1 MDILSK
7 AGLALQHVQMWVDKL
22 LGQCHLRSKNQSSSV
37 PAITTRNPRVHL
49 RYPLHRATSESIMHR
64 EIKINPKLRQLYLP
78 LAIVHQTTFASLLL
92 HTSFNHGPLSRLSQF
107 TPAYERTLRNSLY
120 TCSTCQGP
128 FLGTVVEQHKVP
140 LRRSLQSHLGT
151 LETQHT
157 PSDYRRRQS

>member
-7 AGLALQHVQMWVDKL
+7 AGLALQHVQVWVDKL
-22 LGQCHLRSKNQSSSV
+22 LGQCSGFISTHLRSKNHSSSV

-107 TPAYERTLRNSLY
+107 IPAYERTLRNFRPYLQYLPGSLPRY
-120 TCSTCQGP
+120 SCRTT
-128 FLGTVVEQHKVP
+128 
-140 LRRSLQSHLGT
+140 
-151 LETQHT
+151 
-157 PSDYRRRQS
+157 